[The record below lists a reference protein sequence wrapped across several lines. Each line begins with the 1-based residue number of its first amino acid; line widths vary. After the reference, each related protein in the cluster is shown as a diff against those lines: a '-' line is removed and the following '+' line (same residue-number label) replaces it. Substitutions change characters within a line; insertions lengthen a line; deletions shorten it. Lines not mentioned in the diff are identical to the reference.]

1 MTSTLTHLQQT
12 QQPSTKKKTK
22 HYVNNKDFLAALID
36 YKEKVEFAKNNNG
49 ETPRMPQYIGECI
62 FNIATRL
69 SHKPNFI
76 NYPFRS
82 EMISDGIENCFIY
95 LNNFDPSKTNNPFA
109 YFTQIIKFAFIRRIQ
124 REKKQLYIR
133 HKISELQLYSNTRK
147 IDDNESEM
155 MDDFVE
161 QYETMLETKRE
172 KARTRTAKKTVD
184 E

>member
-1 MTSTLTHLQQT
+1 MKTTLMRSQQQ
-12 QQPSTKKKTK
+12 QQPSTRKKTK
-22 HYVNNKDFLAALID
+22 HYVNNKDFLNALID
-36 YKEKVEFAKNNNG
+36 YKEKVRVAKEAG
-49 ETPRMPQYIGECI
+49 TEMPAIPQYIGECI

-76 NYPFRS
+76 NYPFRN

-95 LNNFDPSKTNNPFA
+95 MNNFDHTKTNNPFA

-147 IDDNESEM
+147 IDENESEL

-161 QYETMLETKRE
+161 QFD
-172 KARTRTAKKTVD
+172 VS
-184 E
+184 

>member
-1 MTSTLTHLQQT
+1 MTTTLMRSQQQ
-12 QQPSTKKKTK
+12 QQPSTRKKTK
-22 HYVNNKDFLAALID
+22 HYVNNKDFLNALID
-36 YKEKVEFAKNNNG
+36 YKAKLTVSK
-49 ETPRMPQYIGECI
+49 ETGSEIPAIPQYIGECI

-76 NYPFRS
+76 NYPFRN

-95 LNNFDPSKTNNPFA
+95 MNNFDPTKTNNPFA

-147 IDDNESEM
+147 IDENESEL

-161 QYETMLETKRE
+161 QYEAMLETKRE
-172 KARTRTAKKTVD
+172 KARSRTTKKTV